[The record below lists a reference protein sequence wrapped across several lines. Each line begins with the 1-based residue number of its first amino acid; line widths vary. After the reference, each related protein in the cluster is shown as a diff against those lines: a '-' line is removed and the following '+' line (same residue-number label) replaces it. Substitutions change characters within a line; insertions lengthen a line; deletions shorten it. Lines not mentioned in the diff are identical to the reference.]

1 MRLRKQEQDFRNLR
15 LSNACLLLSSLF
27 GINFLLYFFFR
38 LLVLLHSA
46 LPSSL
51 VIFLILF
58 FFLIKTISSLF
69 SQFSSSNLLIQ
80 YRSICLFSLVF
91 CVALSCNWT
100 SFFRSCALFFL
111 APCSNQSSLG
121 TLFDSSFS
129 LVFVFFICVFHLII
143 FKLSVLILKC
153 ATSPSDWRQMS
164 SRIS

>member
-1 MRLRKQEQDFRNLR
+1 M
-15 LSNACLLLSSLF
+15 F
-27 GINFLLYFFFR
+27 GMNFLLYFFFR
-38 LLVLLHSA
+38 VLVPLHSA

-80 YRSICLFSLVF
+80 YRSICLFCLVF
-91 CVALSCNWT
+91 CVALSCNFVLQKLC
-100 SFFRSCALFFL
+100 SFFFL

-153 ATSPSDWRQMS
+153 TTSPSDWRQMS
-164 SRIS
+164 SRISWLTLTILPSPPTQQTHPLHGKKETA